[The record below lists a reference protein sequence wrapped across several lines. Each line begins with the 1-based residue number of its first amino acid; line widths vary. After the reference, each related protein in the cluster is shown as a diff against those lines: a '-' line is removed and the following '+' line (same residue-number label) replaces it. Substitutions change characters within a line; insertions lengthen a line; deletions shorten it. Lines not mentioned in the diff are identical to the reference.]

1 MRYVLLVSYDGTEF
15 AGWQRQTNARTVQ
28 QTLEDAAAE
37 IFGTYVKIAGSGRTD
52 AGVHAEGQVCH
63 FDVGTGIPAERLR
76 ECFNTRLPADVR
88 VLCSAAAP
96 EGFDCTRSAKRKT
109 YCYSFYYAET
119 ERPLLER
126 YSVRVRKKPDL
137 EKMRSAA
144 ALLEGEHDF
153 KAFCASGSSAKTSVR
168 TVYSVRIF
176 DRGGVFE
183 IYVCG
188 NGFLYNMVRIIAGEL
203 IAVGCGKQE
212 GITAAFESG
221 DRKCLAKTMPAKGLE
236 LVSVDYGAPL
246 FGAARE

>member
-28 QTLEDAAAE
+28 QTLEDTAAE

-63 FDVGTGIPAERLR
+63 FDVGTDIPAERLR

-137 EKMRSAA
+137 EKMRAAA

-212 GITAAFESG
+212 GITEAFRSG
-221 DRKCLAKTMPAKGLE
+221 DRKCLAGTMPAKGLI
-236 LVSVDYGAPL
+236 LFSVDYGAPL